1 MRPGPL
7 AAGHSMIMILKLNPK
22 FRSRNWLIV
31 GRGRASHAAATFHY
45 IEMAAPF
52 KVYGCLKLTQGV
64 QDF

>member
-1 MRPGPL
+1 
-7 AAGHSMIMILKLNPK
+7 MIMILKLNL
-22 FRSRNWLIV
+22 NDDV
-31 GRGRASHAAATFHY
+31 YVNFHY